1 MEKSCNSGSAQSR
14 GEKRQW
20 PRLHLK
26 LNVEFIAEAHGSQRL
41 IGSGTTDNVS
51 AGGLYFHTADWTELR
66 PGQDLQ
72 LHLSGLSGYD
82 SGPLFRSLRGKATV
96 LRVDDLK
103 SEDGGFGKM
112 GVAVR
117 FDERPRVDVY
127 RLSA

>member
-1 MEKSCNSGSAQSR
+1 VEKSGNSGAAESR

-26 LNVEFIAEAHGSQRL
+26 LNVEFSAEVSSKQRL
-41 IGSGTTDNVS
+41 SGSGTTENVS
-51 AGGLYFHTADWTELR
+51 AGGLYFHTADWSELQ

-96 LRVDDLK
+96 LRVDALK
-103 SEDGGFGKM
+103 DENTGFGKV

>member
-1 MEKSCNSGSAQSR
+1 MEKSGNSGSAQSR
-14 GEKRQW
+14 AEKRQW

-26 LNVEFIAEAHGSQRL
+26 LNVEFIAEAPDDQRFN
-41 IGSGTTDNVS
+41 GSGTTDNVS
-51 AGGLYFHTADWTELR
+51 AGGLYFHTADWTDLR

-103 SEDGGFGKM
+103 NEDSGFGKM
-112 GVAVR
+112 GVALR